1 MTKVSNKVVL
11 DGETLTIEEVV
22 LVARESAKVVLSKNA
37 QEKISKSRSVVEK
50 ILKSDKAYYGI
61 NTGFGNFQDV
71 QISEKDLGKL
81 QENLIISHAVGVG
94 EPLPIDVV
102 RAMLLLRINTLCK
115 GFSGIR
121 LKVVLTLI
129 EMLNYEITPVVPE
142 KGSVGASGDL
152 APLSHMALS
161 LIGKGEVFFKG
172 KRIPTQEAFEECEIS
187 KVTLQAKEGLALNNG
202 TQTMTAIG
210 ILTLFDAEILVRNC
224 DVAGAMTLEALKG
237 KSSPFHPKIH
247 ELRKHLGQ
255 TTTAKNI
262 RSLTEG
268 SELIDLV
275 DEDTKTKVQD
285 AYSLRCMPQVHG
297 ASRDSFAHVRQVLE
311 TEINSVTDNP
321 IILGDEEKIVFS
333 AGNFHGQPIALAMD
347 LLGLAIAE
355 LGNISERRTARLV
368 DPKLNFGLP
377 AFLTKEGGL
386 NSGLMITQY
395 TAAAL
400 VSENKTLIHPASGD
414 SIPTSANQE
423 DHVSMG
429 TIGARHANEILK
441 NIQNVVAIEVLS
453 ANQALSFRKEKPGK
467 LIREVVKL
475 VNSVVPKIDQDR
487 EFHKDISSV
496 RELIKNKL
504 F

>member
-1 MTKVSNKVVL
+1 MAKISNKVFL
-11 DGETLTIEEVV
+11 DGETLSIEEIV
-22 LVARESAKVVLSKNA
+22 LVARENAKVVLSENTK
-37 QEKISKSRSVVEK
+37 EKISKSRNVVEK
-50 ILKSDKAYYGI
+50 ILKSDRAYYGI

-71 QISEKDLGKL
+71 QISEKELGKL
-81 QENLIISHAVGVG
+81 QENLIISHSVGVG

-102 RAMLLLRINTLCK
+102 RAMLVLRINTLCK

-121 LKVVLTLI
+121 LKVVLTLV
-129 EMLNYEITPVVPE
+129 EMLNFEITPVVPS

-152 APLSHMALS
+152 APLSHMALP
-161 LIGKGEVFFKG
+161 LLGRGEVFFKG
-172 KRIPTQEAFEECEIS
+172 ERVLSQRALSECGIS
-187 KVTLQAKEGLALNNG
+187 KISLQAKEGLALNNG

-210 ILTLFDAEILVRNC
+210 ILTLYDAENIARNC

-247 ELRKHLGQ
+247 ALRKHSGQ
-255 TTTAKNI
+255 AATAEKILNLI
-262 RSLTEG
+262 EG

-297 ASRDSFAHVRQVLE
+297 ASKDSFAHVRKVLE
-311 TEINSVTDNP
+311 IEINSVTDNP
-321 IILGDEEKIVFS
+321 IILEDEESIVFS
-333 AGNFHGQPIALAMD
+333 AGNFHGQPVALAMD

-355 LGNISERRTARLV
+355 LGNISERRIARLL

-429 TIGARHANEILK
+429 TIGARQAREILE
-441 NIQNVVAIEVLS
+441 NVVNVVAIEILC
-453 ANQALSFRKEKPGK
+453 ANQALSFREQKPGK
-467 LIREVVKL
+467 LIREVVRL
-475 VNSVVPKIDQDR
+475 VNSVVPKIEEDR
-487 EFHKDISSV
+487 EFHKDISAV
-496 RELIKNKL
+496 RKLIDKKL
-504 F
+504 I